1 MNSRIVPGVAELEA
15 AGHQQKGFGRLWGI
29 FKKRSKLL
37 GAEYGYLCIGALIS
51 AIVMYFIYLSQG
63 IHPFG
68 DGSVLVLDLNG
79 QYVYFY
85 EAIRNWVYGDT
96 SLLYSFSRALGGE
109 FMGILAYYVASPF
122 TYIVCLFPQ
131 SRILEALLTIFLL
144 KTALLSFTFGLY
156 LRRTVSNLKKI
167 PTIAFSILY
176 SLTSYAVVQQHNSM
190 WIDAVIWLPVL
201 TMCIEDLIKRGKFK
215 GYIFFLALTLISNY
229 YIGYM
234 VCIYTLAYFFAYY
247 FGNNEN
253 GRNNPLG
260 ESRHFIKSFGRIAL
274 YTVIAVGMS
283 AIIVFT
289 AYYSLQ
295 FGKNTFSNPNWTPSI
310 KFDFINLFAKF
321 LPGSYDSVRPA
332 GLPFVYCGVLTLI
345 LAPLYF
351 ISKKYS
357 AREKIVAG
365 AMIALFVISFSV
377 STVDLVWHGFQR
389 PNWLNY
395 RYSFMLCFVL
405 LVLAAKA
412 FADIREIGAR
422 PVFLSSCI
430 LGAMIIVLQAL
441 DLEFVDDM
449 KTIWFAL
456 ICLGLYLIF
465 LSVYTKTKYTDN
477 IAIML
482 TVVIAIE
489 TFANGVLNVVALDDD
504 VVYSGYSG
512 YNNYMKEI
520 RPIVEMVQE
529 NDPSFY
535 RMEKTTFKKTNDNM
549 ALNLR
554 GLSCSTSTLNK
565 ETIAFL
571 NAMGYASQSHWA
583 KYLGGTP
590 LTDSLMGIKYIL
602 SKTDLSDYYEAAY
615 EANGYTAYLNPYALS
630 IAFGVDGDIKDLG
643 NIAVKEKESGE
654 SGQSYMSPFQSIN
667 AFVTALLGADET
679 VEVFVPVETV
689 EESYKNLSKSPVAG
703 YSKYMKEDTSASA
716 VLTYLYELPDHSG
729 EYFFY
734 LPGTYPREVSL
745 NANGINKGGFYGKE
759 TTRIVSLGKYSA
771 GDDLKLNITLNNDQN
786 NLFVKTGLPTLYYIN
801 WDAFESVMTELAQ
814 MQLNVDADYEEDR
827 ISGAF
832 TSLKDNQTV
841 LTTIP
846 YDEGWKV
853 KVDGEEVEIYKAAD
867 ALVAFDIDEAGEHYI
882 ELIYRPTAYVL
893 GLTVTLASL
902 AVYVL
907 LWIFEKKLYK
917 LPLVGALIE
926 YRPGKQA
933 VNEGDAPFVPL
944 EDNTVTDTSTE
955 STETRLPDAEAGNNT
970 DDVVSG
976 APESDK
982 K

>member
-1 MNSRIVPGVAELEA
+1 MEV
-15 AGHQQKGFGRLWGI
+15 W
-29 FKKRSKLL
+29 
-37 GAEYGYLCIGALIS
+37 
-51 AIVMYFIYLSQG
+51 
-63 IHPFG
+63 PFG
-68 DGSVLVLDLNG
+68 SGSVLVLDLNG

-131 SRILEALLTIFLL
+131 ARILEALLTIFLL
-144 KTALLSFTFGLY
+144 KTALLAFTFGLY
-156 LRRTVSNLKKI
+156 LHRTVPKLKKI

-176 SLTSYAVVQQHNSM
+176 ALTSYAIVQQHNSM

-247 FGNNEN
+247 FGNDEN
-253 GRNNPLG
+253 GRNNPYG
-260 ESRHFIKSFGRIAL
+260 EKRHFIKSFLRIGA
-274 YTVIAVGMS
+274 YTVVAVGIS
-283 AIIVFT
+283 AIIIFT

-310 KFDFINLFAKF
+310 KFDFIDLFAKF
-321 LPGSYDSVRPA
+321 LPGSYDTVRPA
-332 GLPFVYCGVLTLI
+332 GLPFVYCGMLTLI

-351 ISKKYS
+351 ISRKYS

-395 RYSFMLCFVL
+395 RYSFMLCFIL

-441 DLEFVDDM
+441 DIEFVDDM

-465 LSVYTKTKYTDN
+465 VSVYTKTKYTDN
-477 IAIML
+477 VAIML

-489 TFANGVLNVVALDDD
+489 TFANGVLNVIALDDD
-504 VVYSGYSG
+504 VVYSGYAG

-529 NDPSFY
+529 NDTSFY

-590 LTDSLMGIKYIL
+590 ITDSLMGIKYIL
-602 SKTDLSDYYEAAY
+602 SKTDLSEFYEAAY

-630 IAFGVDGDIKDLG
+630 IAFGVDADVQELG
-643 NIAVKEKESGE
+643 NIAVKEKESTE
-654 SGQSYMSPFQSIN
+654 SGKTYLSPFQSIN
-667 AFVTALLGADET
+667 AFVTALMGSDEPIN
-679 VEVFVPVETV
+679 VFIPVEIA
-689 EESYKNLSKSPVAG
+689 EETYRNISKSPVAG

-716 VLTYLYELPDHSG
+716 VVTYIYELPDYSG
-729 EYFFY
+729 EYYFY

-745 NANGINKGGFYGKE
+745 NVNGISKGSFYAKE
-759 TTRIVSLGKYSA
+759 TTRIVSLGKYQA
-771 GDDLKLNITLNNDQN
+771 GEQLKLNMTLNNDQN
-786 NLFVKTGLPTLYYIN
+786 NLFVKTGIPTLYYL
-801 WDAFESVMTELAQ
+801 DRSVFENVMTKLAQ
-814 MQLNVDADYEEDR
+814 MQLIIDENYEEDH
-827 ISGAF
+827 ISGTF
-832 TSLKDNQTV
+832 TSLSNNQTV

-853 KVDGEEVEIYKAAD
+853 KVDGQEVEIYKTVD
-867 ALVAFDIDEAGEHYI
+867 ALITFDIEEAGEHRI

-893 GLTVTLASL
+893 GLLVTLVSFAI
-902 AVYVL
+902 YVL

-917 LPLVGALIE
+917 VPLIGALIE
-926 YRPGKQA
+926 CRA
-933 VNEGDAPFVPL
+933 GDSALGGDDAAFIPI
-944 EDNTVTDTSTE
+944 EKKKS
-955 STETRLPDAEAGNNT
+955 DAETTEVNTPENIDEEESESENN
-970 DDVVSG
+970 G
-976 APESDK
+976 K
-982 K
+982 KSE